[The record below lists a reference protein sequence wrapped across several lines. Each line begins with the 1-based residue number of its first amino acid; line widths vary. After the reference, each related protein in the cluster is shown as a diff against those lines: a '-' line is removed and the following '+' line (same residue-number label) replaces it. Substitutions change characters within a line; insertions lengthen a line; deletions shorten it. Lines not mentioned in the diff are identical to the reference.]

1 MEEGAKE
8 AGEAAAEEEMEG
20 DGVVE
25 EVDRWERALSNNR
38 RMASWEGAKSN
49 RARTCSTPPPT
60 EVSLH
65 HAASTEDGA
74 NTSIDGH
81 RVHRFK
87 VPDDEDEDEEEDDE
101 GRAALD
107 AAEQASCTASSN
119 AGM

>member
-8 AGEAAAEEEMEG
+8 AGEAAEEEMEG
-20 DGVVE
+20 GGVVE
-25 EVDRWERALSNNR
+25 EVDRWEALSNNR
-38 RMASWEGAKSN
+38 RMASWAGAKSN

-60 EVSLH
+60 DVSLH
-65 HAASTEDGA
+65 HTVSTEDGA

-87 VPDDEDEDEEEDDE
+87 VPDDEEIDEEEDGE